1 METWVKRL
9 QQAWYQS
16 SSLRLRWFKWQI
28 VTNSMYANWYV
39 EYEFITKNQFHNWT
53 SQLVCIWHI
62 FRKLGYFWLFLR
74 APVQATSG
82 DKNKTLVLEPSKR
95 AKNNPISKKCAKCV
109 LALMSNYEI
118 DFWWWIHIL
127 YFKYEWDLPTLSL
140 AWFFLLSYWISDNVM
155 VVRISIPNLATKIVC
170 TFWKF
175 WLFWANVDR
184 CYLELFYHFNI
195 WDHLLFIF
203 HGRIVCR
210 SRFLR

>member
-1 METWVKRL
+1 MKRL

-118 DFWWWIHIL
+118 DFWWWIYIL
-127 YFKYEWDLPTLSL
+127 HFKLYEICLHCHWLGFSSFILNFGPLTWSHNNWLR
-140 AWFFLLSYWISDNVM
+140 LLRW
-155 VVRISIPNLATKIVC
+155 
-170 TFWKF
+170 
-175 WLFWANVDR
+175 
-184 CYLELFYHFNI
+184 
-195 WDHLLFIF
+195 
-203 HGRIVCR
+203 
-210 SRFLR
+210 